1 MAFHSACRKE
11 GARSPWTVAMTVAA
25 VLALIFAVFCGCV
38 SLREGRPP
46 DRVHRLVVLH
56 TNDTHGH
63 PVAFDHYP
71 LKRVGGLPARATL
84 VRGIRGAEANVL
96 LLDAGD
102 INTGCL
108 VSNLFHAEPDILG
121 FNMLGY
127 DAMALGNHE
136 FDQPME
142 VLKKQMNRA
151 GFPFLSANVFYPDGS
166 LLARSHVFRSFDGF
180 RVAVFG
186 LTAPETR
193 FISNPDHVKGI
204 VFEDPVMTARR
215 LVPELRR
222 QADVVIAL
230 THLGVYPEADR
241 GSRRLASEVPGI
253 DLIVDGHSH
262 TRLDQPIRVS
272 HPDSDRDTLIVQAW
286 EWGMVLG
293 RLDAEIR
300 EGRIHAYSYR
310 LMPIQAAPAGAEAV
324 EAADESVPEDPA
336 LVELLRPYVMKA
348 AAEGS
353 RVVGRAAAQFP
364 NDRVREEETA
374 LGNLV
379 ADSMLWC
386 ARDLTPDFALQNGG
400 GVRAS
405 LPAGPLTIARIHEV
419 LPFDNTVVVVDL
431 SGRDV
436 RAVFDRSAS
445 MGEGDGGFL
454 QVSKGVRVAFRPG
467 SGQCE
472 TIRVNGMPLSN
483 DRVYRV
489 ATHSFLA
496 SGGDGYTM
504 FANALRRV
512 DTSRFQRDALVDF
525 IAFMGGTV
533 RPGKGGRI
541 QLLRSMKTA
550 AFSRTEDPV
559 PAWIRAAGREDP
571 RSFSART
578 MVAAWTR
585 SGRTGAGV
593 SGRPEGEALPPETGM
608 RAECRSRRTASP
620 ARG

>member
-1 MAFHSACRKE
+1 MAFHSLCRKE
-11 GARSPWTVAMTVAA
+11 GARSPWTVATVP
-25 VLALIFAVFCGCV
+25 ALIFAVFFGCV
-38 SLREGRPP
+38 PLREVRPP

-84 VRGIRGAEANVL
+84 IQRIRQAEPNVL

-102 INTGCL
+102 INTGCM
-108 VSNLFHAEPDILG
+108 VSNLFQAEPDILG
-121 FNMLGY
+121 FNRLGY

-136 FDQPME
+136 FDQPVK
-142 VLKKQMNRA
+142 VLRKQMARA
-151 GFPFLSANVFYPDGS
+151 VFPFLSANVFCPDGS
-166 LLARSHVFRSFDGF
+166 LLARSHVYRSFDGF

-186 LTAPETR
+186 LTTPETR
-193 FISNPDHVKGI
+193 SISNPDHVKGI

-222 QADVVIAL
+222 QADMVIAL
-230 THLGVYPEADR
+230 THLGVYPDADR
-241 GSRRLASEVPGI
+241 GSRRLASQVPGI

-300 EGRIHAYSYR
+300 EGRIHAYSNR
-310 LMPIQAAPAGAEAV
+310 LIPVQAAPAGAEGG
-324 EAADESVPEDPA
+324 EAGEEAVPEDPE
-336 LVELLRPYVMKA
+336 LVELLGPYVKKA

-353 RVVGRAAAQFP
+353 RVVGRAAALFP

-386 ARDLTPDFALQNGG
+386 ARDLAPDFALQNGG

-467 SGQCE
+467 SGKCDA
-472 TIRVNGMPLSN
+472 IVVNGMPLSN

-504 FANALRRV
+504 FGNALRRV
-512 DTSRFQRDALVDF
+512 DTSRFQRDALVGY
-525 IAFMGGTV
+525 IAFVGGAV
-533 RPGKGGRI
+533 RPEKGDRI
-541 QLLRSMKTA
+541 RLLRTMKTA
-550 AFSRTEDPV
+550 AFVRPGGRLHSGSRPHG
-559 PAWIRAAGREDP
+559 PKGSKPFNPLPMA
-571 RSFSART
+571 
-578 MVAAWTR
+578 AAWTR
-585 SGRTGAGV
+585 SGRTGTEV
-593 SGRPEGEALPPETGM
+593 SDRPEGEALP
-608 RAECRSRRTASP
+608 
-620 ARG
+620 